1 MFRTITLRGPRGAL
15 TWNGGDAARLGAF
28 WLSRREASRQWSLTA
43 TLDSVDSYRLKQV
56 PLLFIAPRLN
66 YPRGLWCF
74 PVVPG
79 SLRVERTSVSALLAP
94 PEGW

>member
-1 MFRTITLRGPRGAL
+1 MFRTLTLRGPRGAL

-28 WLSRREASRQWSLTA
+28 ALSRAVDARQWTLTA
-43 TLDSVDSYRLKQV
+43 TLDSADSYRVKQV

-79 SLRVERTSVSALLAP
+79 SLRVERSSVSATLQP